1 MKISGYE
8 FRNYVDE
15 DLPDVAGLLK
25 FLWGGS
31 LESYMSFFTWKYRE
45 NPFSEGTVGIVC
57 LSAGS
62 VVGFKSFYPTRWEIG
77 NQEPTVFML
86 SPTDTV
92 IHPDHRRMGLFTEMT
107 KRSIEQFQETRYAAF
122 INLSSNQQAAA
133 GNMKLGWVP
142 LCTRGYLRYY
152 SLTGLLHYFLIRTG
166 TATPRKPRIAFGRF
180 GNIEVSDIPR
190 PEHMCRLIR
199 TRTYDDGKI
208 RLYKDEEYLTY
219 RFRNPRKKYV
229 FYYLWQDG
237 VLTGYVVIK
246 PLQHSNNA
254 HILDYDQ
261 TDSKAVQEIVRYI
274 IATRHYG
281 MISVWNCGLEN
292 DTRQILQRSH
302 FRTNAFFEKIERS
315 LRGTYYILV
324 RPTRKK
330 CTEES
335 WFLGEI
341 NMRDIDSWH
350 LNEFCSDPD

>member
-1 MKISGYE
+1 MKTRGYE
-8 FRNYVDE
+8 FRNYLDE

-25 FLWGGS
+25 CLWGGS

-45 NPFSEGTVGIVC
+45 NPCSEGTVGLVC

-62 VVGFKSFYPTRWEIG
+62 VVGFKSFYPTQWKIG
-77 NQEPTVFML
+77 NQDTTVFML

-122 INLSSNQQAAA
+122 INLTSNQQAAA
-133 GNMKLGWVP
+133 ANMKLGWVP

-166 TATPRKPRIAFGRF
+166 TVTPRKPRIAFGRF

-199 TRTYDDGKI
+199 TRAYDDGKI

-219 RFRNPRKKYV
+219 RFRNPRNRYV

-261 TDSKAVQEIVRYI
+261 TDSKAVQEIVQYI

-281 MISVWNCGLEN
+281 MISVWNCGVE
-292 DTRQILQRSH
+292 DETRQILQRLH
-302 FRTNAFFEKIERS
+302 FKTNSFFEKIERS

-324 RPTRKK
+324 RPVRKK

-341 NMRDIDSWH
+341 NMRDIGSWH